1 MTLTSDGNTEIATEP
16 GKDYVF
22 SAAGTFGGGTLALQW
37 SDGTNWV
44 TFQDSS
50 GNIALT
56 AAGGRLV
63 IAPGRKVRLALS
75 GSSSPSIIASFAERA
90 Q

>member
-22 SAAGTFGGGTLALQW
+22 SAAGTFGSGTLTLQW
-37 SDGTNWV
+37 SDGANWV

-63 IAPGRKVRLALS
+63 TAPARKVRLALS
-75 GSSSPSIIASFAERA
+75 GSSLPSITANFVARA